1 MSRTYCSCELF
12 IADLALDGPLLD
24 AAKTG
29 VLGGSA
35 LAAVIGALLLM
46 FLARSAPVEDDA
58 PARETT

>member
-1 MSRTYCSCELF
+1 MALF

-35 LAAVIGALLLM
+35 LAAVIGSALLLM